1 MKKTLYYL
9 FLVLL
14 FIPLL
19 RQFGV
24 FPINDIGLDGNVEVQ
39 TLSEFNR
46 NNWINGIFQKKAETV
61 ATENIGFRGFATRL
75 RNQIDYSFF
84 HLAHSDKAVV
94 GKDNI
99 LFDEWYLDA
108 WTGRTFVG
116 NDFID
121 IKLHKLKMVQDTLK
135 NLGTELIFI
144 LAPNKVNFFEEKIP
158 DYYKMVQY
166 PQSNYSTI
174 AKRSKEIGIEFI
186 DLNKYF
192 LSIKDTSRY
201 PLYPKSGIHWSN
213 YGSYLALDT
222 ILNYIEAKQGIVL
235 NDIYID
241 SIKLSHVPKH
251 PDYDIGKNIN
261 LLCQIPQWEMAYPQ
275 LSYEDNPNKT
285 KPKMLVSGDSYYFN
299 IYNYDFT
306 EKLFANNAF
315 WYYAH
320 WVYPEMYAKKT
331 EATSYELQP
340 EIEGKDIVL
349 MMVTSRF
356 MHNIDWLLIDKLF
369 DIYFPGILWKKTYN
383 RRASIQT
390 DHDYFFWL
398 INEAEKQGIL
408 ANEKIEKDVEYMLS
422 KDSNSP
428 IGKSVFDYIHEME
441 NNTTW
446 LEEIRQK
453 ARKNQ
458 NTLRDQEILDAYFME
473 KGYNKE
479 IGKKEDE
486 IRSNTEWFDKI
497 AEKAKNNGSDIN
509 VQLRK
514 EAIFLLNDK
523 TNSKRDINYYI
534 NEIKTNPKWLNS
546 IREKASIKN
555 IDVEEQIKSEA
566 LWMLENDSI
575 NHNKKKDT
583 DYYINKIK
591 TDPEW
596 LNSVKVKAATNN
608 TDIEKQIKLE
618 AQWMLENDK

>member
-1 MKKTLYYL
+1 MKRTLYYS

-24 FPINDIGLDGNVEVQ
+24 FPINDRELDGNMEVR
-39 TLSEFNR
+39 TLSEFNW
-46 NNWINGIFQKKAETV
+46 NNWANGVFQKKAETV
-61 ATENIGFRGFATRL
+61 ATENIGFHGFATRL

-108 WTGRTFVG
+108 WRGRTFVG
-116 NDFID
+116 EDFID

-144 LAPNKVNFFEEKIP
+144 LAPNKADFYEGKIP
-158 DYYKMVQY
+158 DYYKQNRY
-166 PQSNYSTI
+166 PQNNYTYI
-174 AKRSKEIGIEFI
+174 AKRSKEIGLEFI

-192 LSIKDTSRY
+192 LSIKETTPY

-213 YGSYLALDT
+213 YGGYVALDT

-241 SIKLSHVPKH
+241 SIELTHVPKH

-261 LLCQIPQWEMAYPQ
+261 LLCQIPQWEMAYPH
-275 LSYEDNPNKT
+275 LSYEDNPNKP

-331 EATSYELQP
+331 VATSYDLQP

-369 DIYFPGILWKKTYN
+369 DIYYPGILWKKTYDKQ
-383 RRASIQT
+383 ASIQT
-390 DHDYFFWL
+390 DNDYFFWL
-398 INEAEKQGIL
+398 INKAESQGIPV
-408 ANEKIEKDVEYMLS
+408 NETIEKDVEYILS
-422 KDSNSP
+422 QDANSP

-441 NNTTW
+441 NNSAW
-446 LEEIRQK
+446 LEDIRQK
-453 ARKNQ
+453 ALKNQ

-479 IGKKEDE
+479 IEKKEDE
-486 IRSNTEWFDKI
+486 IKSNTDWFDKI
-497 AEKAKNNGSDIN
+497 AEKAKNNGSDIH
-509 VQLRK
+509 VQLKR
-514 EAIFLLNDK
+514 EAIFLLNDD
-523 TNSKRDINYYI
+523 TNSKRDI
-534 NEIKTNPKWLNS
+534 
-546 IREKASIKN
+546 
-555 IDVEEQIKSEA
+555 
-566 LWMLENDSI
+566 
-575 NHNKKKDT
+575 

-591 TDPEW
+591 AEPEW
-596 LNSVKVKAATNN
+596 LNSVKVKAAKNN
-608 TDIEKQIKLE
+608 IDIEKQIKLE